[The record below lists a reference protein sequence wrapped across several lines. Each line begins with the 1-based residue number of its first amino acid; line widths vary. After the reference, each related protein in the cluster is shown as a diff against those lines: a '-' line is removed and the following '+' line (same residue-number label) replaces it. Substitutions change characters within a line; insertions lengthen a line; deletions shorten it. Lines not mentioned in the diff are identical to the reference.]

1 MKRESVAGFRHG
13 DKGARNVKLRV
24 VAVGKDRSGL
34 YAPAVEEYAKRLGRY
49 VQVRARGGPGGAPA
63 RRDARAPATRRAEAL
78 LARLGERER
87 VVALDE
93 RGDEETSVAF
103 ARRVERWLAGGQDVA
118 LVVGGSDGLGDAVR
132 ARAAETIALSRLT
145 LAHRLAR
152 LVLVEQLYRAFTI
165 LRGEPYHK

>member
-1 MKRESVAGFRHG
+1 VRI
-13 DKGARNVKLRV
+13 RV

-34 YAPAVEEYAKRLGRY
+34 YAPAVEEYAKRIGRHARFEI
-49 VQVRARGGPGGAPA
+49 VEVPEARRHAGTPRARDEEG
-63 RRDARAPATRRAEAL
+63 ESL

-93 RGDEETSVAF
+93 RGEEETSVAF
-103 ARRVERWLAGGQDVA
+103 AKRLERWLARGQDVA
-118 LVVGGSDGLGDAVR
+118 LVIGGADGLSDAVR
-132 ARAAETIALSRLT
+132 ARASEALALSRMT

-165 LRGEPYHK
+165 VRGEPYHK